1 VRRAL
6 LGVTAVLLPA
16 VLLAGC
22 GKDTGTA
29 IGTGTGTGNGTS
41 DGSGTVKSLPPAT
54 TAVPTGLAALVVV
67 PTGFLAPESSD
78 PREVSGPFDSSSY
91 LATLSSVPPEDKAL
105 LLNASFKEG
114 YHAFRTSPD
123 RRKRLTVQLFKTGS
137 KAKAVVLQQGFWDQD
152 DHSTKFAVPGAPGA
166 LSDAKLAVTG
176 DPGQSA
182 ATAEVSFV
190 VGDLVAE
197 ISVRELGKTGSNLVP
212 DTALVASL
220 AKQQKD
226 RLTHGTG

>member
-1 VRRAL
+1 MRRAL
-6 LGVTAVLLPA
+6 LGVIAVLLPA

-29 IGTGTGTGNGTS
+29 IGTGNGTS
-41 DGSGTVKSLPPAT
+41 DGSGTAKSLPPAT
-54 TAVPTGLAALVVV
+54 TTAPTGLAALVVL

-152 DHSTKFAVPGAPGA
+152 DHSTKFAVPGVPGA

-182 ATAEVSFV
+182 ASAEVSFV
-190 VGDLVAE
+190 VGDLIAE

>member
-1 VRRAL
+1 MRRAV
-6 LGVTAVLLPA
+6 LGVTAVLL
-16 VLLAGC
+16 LAGC
-22 GKDTGTA
+22 GNNSGTA
-29 IGTGTGTGNGTS
+29 NGTG
-41 DGSGTVKSLPPAT
+41 DGSGTVKSSPPAT
-54 TAVPTGLAALVVV
+54 TAAPTGLAALVVL
-67 PTGFLAPESSD
+67 PTGFLSPVSSD

-114 YHAFRTSPD
+114 YRAFRTGPD
-123 RRKRLTVQLFKTGS
+123 RRKRLTVELFKTGS
-137 KAKAVVLQQGFWDQD
+137 KAQADTLQQGFWDQD
-152 DHSTKFAVPGAPGA
+152 DHSTKFAVPGVPGA

-176 DPGQSA
+176 DPGMSA

-197 ISVRELGKTGSNLVP
+197 ISVRELGKSGSSLVP

-226 RLTHGTG
+226 RLTHSTG

>member
-1 VRRAL
+1 VRRAVP
-6 LGVTAVLLPA
+6 GVTAVLLTS

-22 GKDTGTA
+22 GNNTGTP
-29 IGTGTGTGNGTS
+29 IGTGNGS
-41 DGSGTVKSLPPAT
+41 SNGNGTMKSSPPAT
-54 TAVPTGLAALVVV
+54 TAAPTGLAALVVV

-152 DHSTKFAVPGAPGA
+152 DHSTKFAVPGVPGA

-176 DPGQSA
+176 DPGLSA

-197 ISVRELGKTGSNLVP
+197 ISVREMGKTGSDLVP

-226 RLTHGTG
+226 RLTHSTG

>member
-1 VRRAL
+1 
-6 LGVTAVLLPA
+6 VLLTA

-22 GKDTGTA
+22 GNA
-29 IGTGTGTGNGTS
+29 TGTGIGI
-41 DGSGTVKSLPPAT
+41 GSGTVESPKPSPSAT
-54 TAVPTGLAALVVV
+54 TPAPIGLAAMVVV
-67 PTGFLAPESSD
+67 PTGYLAPVSSD
-78 PREVSGPFDSSSY
+78 PRELSGPFDAGSY

-123 RRKRLTVQLFKTGS
+123 RRKRLTVQLFRSGS
-137 KAKAVVLQQGFWDQD
+137 KAKAVVLQQGFWGQE
-152 DHSTKFAVPGAPGA
+152 DHSTTFAVPGVPGA

-176 DPGQSA
+176 DPGRSA

-190 VGDLVAE
+190 VGDVVAE
-197 ISVRELGKTGSNLVP
+197 ISVREVGKTGSDLVP
-212 DTALVASL
+212 DTAVVAAL

-226 RLTHGTG
+226 RLTRSPG

>member
-1 VRRAL
+1 VKRAL

-29 IGTGTGTGNGTS
+29 IGTGNGTS

-54 TAVPTGLAALVVV
+54 TAAPTGLAALVVL

-91 LATLSSVPPEDKAL
+91 LATLSSMPPEDKAL

-114 YHAFRTSPD
+114 YHAFRISPD

-152 DHSTKFAVPGAPGA
+152 DHSTKFAVPGVPGA
-166 LSDAKLAVTG
+166 LSDAQLAVTG

-182 ATAEVSFV
+182 ASAEVSFV

-226 RLTHGTG
+226 RLTHSTG

>member
-1 VRRAL
+1 MRRAV

-22 GKDTGTA
+22 GNDT
-29 IGTGTGTGNGTS
+29 GTGTGTAIATGNG
-41 DGSGTVKSLPPAT
+41 GVTVKSSPPAT
-54 TAVPTGLAALVVV
+54 TAAPTGLAALVVV
-67 PTGFLAPESSD
+67 PAGYLAPETSD
-78 PREVSGPFDSSSY
+78 PRQLSGPFDSSSY

-123 RRKRLTVQLFKTGS
+123 RRIRLTVQLFKTGS
-137 KAKAVVLQQGFWDQD
+137 KAKADTLQQGFWDQD
-152 DHSTKFAVPGAPGA
+152 DHSTKFAVPGLPGA

-176 DPGQSA
+176 DPGLSA

-197 ISVRELGKTGSNLVP
+197 ISVREMGKTGSNLVP
-212 DTALVASL
+212 DAALVASL
-220 AKQQKD
+220 AKEQKD
-226 RLTHGTG
+226 RLTHSTG